1 MPKKPTPKNF
11 YAKCPHCS
19 GAGRIPDPRV
29 QGPTMKQERTDAGA
43 TQTQVATHMKLSPN
57 YICDLESG
65 NRRWTDELVKSY
77 RDALK
82 LIKSKSAK

>member
-11 YAKCPHCS
+11 HAKCPHCS
-19 GAGRIPDPRV
+19 GTGKIPDPKV
-29 QGPTMKQERTDAGA
+29 QGPMMKQERTDADA
-43 TQTQVATHMKLSPN
+43 TQTQVATLMKLSPN

-82 LIKSKSAK
+82 SLKSKPTK